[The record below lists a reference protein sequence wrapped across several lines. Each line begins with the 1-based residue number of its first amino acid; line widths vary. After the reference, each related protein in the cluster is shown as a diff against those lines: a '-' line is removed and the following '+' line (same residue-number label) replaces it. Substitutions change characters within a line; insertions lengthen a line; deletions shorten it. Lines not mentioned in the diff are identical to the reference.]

1 MQATESTVLQ
11 RDCDALLI
19 PSGQPVVLPKGIAV
33 SIQQSLGGSY
43 TVDTGHHLARIDGSD
58 ADALGLMR
66 SQPQHSRPGGAESTA
81 GTALPPEEDDTPVDH
96 DEIRQQLRRCYDP
109 EIPVNILDLGLVY
122 GCHIGRHPEGGHHVQ
137 VQMTLTAPGCGM
149 GDVIAEDA
157 RRKILG
163 APQVS
168 KVLTEIVFDPPWS
181 RDMMSEDAKLET
193 GMF

>member
-1 MQATESTVLQ
+1 MKKDDKIILQ
-11 RDCDALLI
+11 RDVEAISI
-19 PSGQPVVLPKGIAV
+19 PFGKTVTLPAEGEVIVMQAK
-33 SIQQSLGGSY
+33 GGSVSVGFESRLY
-43 TVDTGHHLARIDGSD
+43 LIESYNLD
-58 ADALGLMR
+58 AIGGEAKE
-66 SQPQHSRPGGAESTA
+66 RPTLPETASAEE
-81 GTALPPEEDDTPVDH
+81 LEEYVW
-96 DEIRQQLRRCYDP
+96 EQLRTCFDP
-109 EIPVNILDLGLVY
+109 EIPVNIVDLGLVY
-122 GCHIGRHPEGGHHVQ
+122 GCRIDKLLTGETV
-137 VQMTLTAPGCGM
+137 VIIKMTLTAPGCGM

>member
-1 MQATESTVLQ
+1 MPIWF
-11 RDCDALLI
+11 CMI
-19 PSGQPVVLPKGIAV
+19 KGITE
-33 SIQQSLGGSY
+33 
-43 TVDTGHHLARIDGSD
+43 TVVI
-58 ADALGLMR
+58 
-66 SQPQHSRPGGAESTA
+66 
-81 GTALPPEEDDTPVDH
+81 
-96 DEIRQQLRRCYDP
+96 IK
-109 EIPVNILDLGLVY
+109 
-122 GCHIGRHPEGGHHVQ
+122 
-137 VQMTLTAPGCGM
+137 MTLTAPGCGM

>member
-1 MQATESTVLQ
+1 MKKDDKIILQ
-11 RDCDALLI
+11 RDVEAISI
-19 PSGQPVVLPKGIAV
+19 PFGKTVTLPEEGEVIVMQAK
-33 SIQQSLGGSY
+33 GGSVSVGFESRLY
-43 TVDTGHHLARIDGSD
+43 LIESYNLD
-58 ADALGLMR
+58 AIGGEAKE
-66 SQPQHSRPGGAESTA
+66 RPTLPETASAEE
-81 GTALPPEEDDTPVDH
+81 LEEYVW
-96 DEIRQQLRRCYDP
+96 EQLRTCFDP
-109 EIPVNILDLGLVY
+109 EIPVNIVDLGLVY
-122 GCHIGRHPEGGHHVQ
+122 GCRIDKLLTGETV
-137 VQMTLTAPGCGM
+137 VIIKMTLTAPGCGM